1 MILNWLR
8 LWRFFT
14 GYVWFSGEGGFP
26 ERLLTEAARLHIP
39 LSDSRRQGETFFAGC
54 PARDYRRLRPLARRA
69 CIRLK
74 IRHKSGLY
82 FRLFPYRKR
91 VGMPVGLALAVTLLI
106 LLSGRVWVVTTE
118 GNTTIPD
125 SDILS
130 AMEALGVYPGC
141 RLSALDMEYLR
152 TEALTRLPQVSYLSV
167 NPTGCVARVAVT
179 ERDPTPSIQDFKR
192 NLSNMV
198 AARDGR
204 ILSVEVYS
212 GQAAV
217 VAGQGVTKGMLL
229 ISGAVESA
237 SGNTVF
243 RRSAGRVIAETTRE
257 ISITVPFQEE
267 KRLPAGDPIFRPLF
281 RFLKWDIPLYGSGAL
296 SGNYLVTEYRHLPHN
311 GSFSLPIGLISRY
324 YTPEAITPVS
334 HSPDKAATLA
344 GERLKEQKDRLIAD
358 GVTFLQEKDRKTEKT
373 DTGITLTVTYLCKED
388 IAREIPLLVTK
399 NS

>member
-1 MILNWLR
+1 MTLNWLR
-8 LWRFFT
+8 LWRFLT

-26 ERLLTEAARLHIP
+26 ERLLTEAAKSNLP
-39 LSDSRRQGETFFAGC
+39 LSDSRREGESFFAGC

-69 CIRLK
+69 CMRLK

-91 VGMPVGLALAVTLLI
+91 VGVPVGLTLAVTLLV
-106 LLSGRVWVVTTE
+106 LLSGRVWVVTAE

-125 SDILS
+125 SEILS

-141 RLSALDMEYLR
+141 RLSSLDMEWLR

-179 ERDPTPSIQDFKR
+179 ERGQTPSIQDFKQ
-192 NLSNMV
+192 NFSNMV

-217 VAGQGVTKGMLL
+217 IAGQGVTKGMLL
-229 ISGAVESA
+229 IGGAVESA

-257 ISITVPFQEE
+257 ISITVPFREQ
-267 KRLPAGDPIFRPLF
+267 KQLPAGDPILRPVF
-281 RFLKWDIPLYGSGAL
+281 RFLKWDVPLFGHGTL
-296 SGNYLVTEYRHLPHN
+296 SGDYLVTEYRHLPHN

-324 YTPEAITPVS
+324 YTPHKMTVLS
-334 HSPDKAATLA
+334 HSPEAAAALA
-344 GERLKEQKDRLIAD
+344 DQRLKEQKDALSSG
-358 GVTFLQEKDRKTEKT
+358 GVTFLSEQHKTVQKT
-373 DTGITLTVTYLCKED
+373 DRGITLTVTYLCKED
-388 IAREIPLLVTK
+388 IAREIPLSVTE